1 MLSVR
6 WTEPASRALEAILDY
21 VAKDNPGAALG
32 VARRVRAAVEQLA
45 EHPKIGRDCCV
56 RGTRELV
63 IYDIPYVVPYRI
75 KNEEVHILSVYHAS
89 RKWPETFD

>member
-1 MLSVR
+1 MLRVR
-6 WTEPASRALEAILDY
+6 WTEPAARALEGILDY
-21 VAKDNPGAALG
+21 IAKDNPAAALH
-32 VARRVRAAVEQLA
+32 VARRVGAAVEQLA
-45 EHPKIGRDCCV
+45 EHPKIGREGRV

-89 RKWPETFD
+89 RKWPDTFD